1 MKKIFSTLLLILISL
16 SGYCDKFVWN
26 SKSPYP
32 SFARH
37 RSAAFSIGNKGY
49 MGTGHINSGAISMAY
64 TDWWEFDPSSNS
76 WTQKA
81 DYPQPRF
88 ACAGFTIGNK
98 GYLGG
103 GNEQNFGDRDEFYEF
118 DPIANTWTP
127 KTNLPIAN
135 GGGFG
140 FAINGTGYMALSG
153 TLYSYDV
160 TTNAWSFV
168 PCSIPFQD
176 YSSGFVINN
185 KVYVLPTYSQTLYE
199 FDPSTGMVNTKANFI
214 AEGRYA
220 ACGFTVRGQGY
231 IGLGWGATSATVLK
245 DFYFYDPITDIWDTI
260 PKAFPGVRRNYVPSF
275 VIGDNAYFGTGSN
288 GTNLGDIWGYEWK
301 ISAGINEQNSANLI
315 TIYPNPTQTFV
326 HVMLSDAQLLLK
338 PNLKLFQLDG
348 QEVLCKTITEKDSQY
363 NMSGLAQGVYVSVIT
378 DSQNNTI
385 SIKKIVKN

>member
-1 MKKIFSTLLLILISL
+1 MKNLIATILCLLTSL
-16 SGYCDKFVWN
+16 SGFCDKFVWN

-49 MGTGHINSGAISMAY
+49 MGTGHINSGTISMAY

-118 DPIANTWTP
+118 NPVTNVWIP
-127 KTNLPIAN
+127 KATLPVAN

-140 FAINGTGYMALSG
+140 FAINGVGYMALSG
-153 TLYSYDV
+153 SLYSYNI
-160 TTNAWSFV
+160 TTDAWTYV
-168 PCSIPFQD
+168 PCGVPFQD

-185 KVYVLPTYSQTLYE
+185 KVYVLPTYSQILYV
-199 FDPSTGMVNTKANFI
+199 FDPATGITTTKANFI
-214 AEGRYA
+214 GEARYA
-220 ACGFTVRGQGY
+220 ACSFAVRGQGY
-231 IGLGWGATSATVLK
+231 IGLGWGTSTGNVVK
-245 DFYFYDPITDIWDTI
+245 DFYFYDPTLDVWDTI

-301 ISAGINEQNSANLI
+301 LSVGIDEQSQANAI
-315 TIYPNPTQTFV
+315 TLFPNPTQDII
-326 HVMLSDAQLLLK
+326 HILLSEKTLVSK
-338 PNLKLFQLDG
+338 PLFKLFQLDG
-348 QEVLCKTITEKDSQY
+348 KEVFSKSLTEIDSQF
-363 NMSGLAQGVYVSVIT
+363 NMSELAQGVYISMIT
-378 DSQNNTI
+378 DNQRAII
-385 SIKKIVKN
+385 STKKIVKK